1 MSGKPFYITTP
12 IYYVN
17 DVPHIGHAYTTIA
30 ADVLA
35 RFHRLSGDDVFFL
48 TGTDEHGQKIELQS
62 KKNNET
68 PLELANRVVEKFK
81 EIWTILNISY
91 DDFIRTTEERHK
103 KTVVNIVNQII
114 ANGDVYLGQYEDWYC
129 VSCET
134 FFTETQL
141 IDGRC
146 PNVECRRPVQ
156 KLQEESY
163 FFRMSKY
170 EKRLLDHIDK
180 HPEFIQPETRRNE
193 VVSFIKEGLRDLSIS
208 RTTFEWGIPMP
219 QTPQIPMTASTTKK
233 HVIYVWFEA
242 LMNYLSGISY
252 GTDNKKFNHYWSNV
266 THLVGKDILRF
277 HAVYWPAMLMST
289 GVPLPTRIFA
299 HGWWTSEGE
308 KISKSKGNVIDPLEM
323 VSKFGL
329 DAFRYFLLRE
339 IPFGVDG
346 NFSRKAFITKTNSD
360 LANDLG
366 NLLSRATNMISKYC
380 GGKVPPKEASS
391 GTPDRELIDLSQ
403 RVVAETKKYIDEIA
417 FSKALSSI
425 WTLVRST
432 NQYIEKSA
440 PWKLAKEK
448 KQKRV
453 EETLYNTLESLRI
466 AALLIYPFMP
476 DSAERIWKDLGVETD
491 IGAIK
496 NLQIETPWGRLA
508 SGSSV
513 TIGKPLFPRIE
524 QK

>member
-17 DVPHIGHAYTTIA
+17 DAPHIGHAYTTIA

-35 RFHRLSGDDVFFL
+35 RFHRLLSDDVFFL
-48 TGTDEHGQKIELQS
+48 TGTDEHGQKIEQEA
-62 KKNNET
+62 KKNKET
-68 PLELANRVVEKFK
+68 PLELANRVVKKFK
-81 EIWTILNISY
+81 EIWTVLSISY

-103 KTVVNIVNQII
+103 KTVENIVNHII
-114 ANGDVYLGQYEDWYC
+114 ANGDVYLGKYEDWYC

-146 PNVECRRPVQ
+146 PNVECKRAVQ
-156 KLQEESY
+156 KLKEESY

-180 HPEFIQPETRRNE
+180 HPEFIQPDVRRNE
-193 VVSFIKEGLRDLSIS
+193 VISFVKEGLRDLSIS

-219 QTPQIPMTASTTKK
+219 PIEKTATKK

-242 LMNYLSGISY
+242 LMNYLTAISY
-252 GTDNKKFNHYWSNV
+252 GADNKKFNHYWSNV

-277 HAVYWPAMLMST
+277 HAVYWPAMLMSI
-289 GVPLPTRIFA
+289 GVPLPPRIFA

-308 KISKSKGNVIDPLEM
+308 KISKSKGNVIDPKEM
-323 VSKFGL
+323 VSTFGL

-339 IPFGVDG
+339 IPFGADG
-346 NFSRKAFITKTNSD
+346 DFSKKSFIIKTNSD

-366 NLLSRATNMISKYC
+366 NLLSRATNMVSKYC
-380 GGKVPPKEASS
+380 GGKAPAKEGSS
-391 GTPDRELIDLSQ
+391 LNFENSDRELIELSE
-403 RVVAETKKYIDEIA
+403 RVVSETKKHINEIA

-466 AALLIYPFMP
+466 VALLIYPFMP
-476 DSAERIWKDLGVETD
+476 TSAERIWKDIGIKTD
-491 IGAIK
+491 ISAIK
-496 NLQIETPWGRLA
+496 NFEMETKWGKLA
-508 SGSSV
+508 SGSSI
-513 TIGKPLFPRIE
+513 TIGQPLFPRIE
-524 QK
+524 EK

>member
-35 RFHRLSGDDVFFL
+35 RFHRLLGDDVFFL
-48 TGTDEHGQKIELQS
+48 TGTDEHGQKIESQA
-62 KKNNET
+62 KKNNES
-68 PLELANRVVEKFK
+68 PQELSNRVVEKFK
-81 EIWTILNISY
+81 EIWTTLNISY

-103 KTVVNIVNQII
+103 KTVTNVVNQII
-114 ANGDVYLGQYEDWYC
+114 ANGDIYLGKYEDWYC

-146 PNVECRRPVQ
+146 PNVECRRSVQ
-156 KLQEESY
+156 KLKEESY

-180 HPEFIQPETRRNE
+180 HPEFIQPEVRRNE
-193 VVSFIKEGLRDLSIS
+193 VTSFIREGLRDLSVS

-219 QTPQIPMTASTTKK
+219 KEASTAKK

-252 GTDNKKFNHYWSNV
+252 GTDNEKFNRYWSNV

-277 HAVYWPAMLMST
+277 HAVYWPTMLMSI

-308 KISKSKGNVIDPLEM
+308 KISKSKGNVVDPKEM

-346 NFSRKAFITKTNSD
+346 DFSRKAFIIKTNSD

-366 NLLSRATNMISKYC
+366 NLLSRATNMISRYC
-380 GGKVPPKEASS
+380 DGKTPAKEDFSLNS
-391 GTPDRELIDLSQ
+391 GNSDQELIELSK
-403 RVVAETKKYIDEIA
+403 RVVSETKKHINEIA
-417 FSKALSSI
+417 YSKALSSI

-432 NQYIEKSA
+432 NQYLEKMA
-440 PWKLAKEK
+440 PWRLSKEG
-448 KQKRV
+448 KQKEV
-453 EETLYNTLESLRI
+453 ERTLYNTLESLRI
-466 AALLIYPFMP
+466 SALLLYPFMP
-476 DSAERIWKDLGVETD
+476 DSAARIWKDIGVPSDLNVARDLNAETAWGKLPS
-491 IGAIK
+491 GA
-496 NLQIETPWGRLA
+496 
-508 SGSSV
+508 SVMVGS
-513 TIGKPLFPRIE
+513 PLFPRLE
-524 QK
+524 EK

>member
-35 RFHRLSGDDVFFL
+35 RFHRLLGDDVFFL
-48 TGTDEHGQKIELQS
+48 TGTDEHGQKIEQEA
-62 KKNNET
+62 KKNKET

-81 EIWTILNISY
+81 EIWTVLNISY

-103 KTVVNIVNQII
+103 KTVENIVNQII
-114 ANGDVYLGQYEDWYC
+114 ANGDVYLGKYEDWYC

-146 PNVECRRPVQ
+146 PNVECRRSVQ
-156 KLQEESY
+156 KLKEESY

-170 EKRLLDHIDK
+170 EKRLLDHVDK
-180 HPEFIQPETRRNE
+180 HPEFIQPEVRRNE
-193 VVSFIKEGLRDLSIS
+193 VISFVKEGLRDLSIS
-208 RTTFEWGIPMP
+208 RTTFDWGIPMP
-219 QTPQIPMTASTTKK
+219 QTAKTATKK

-242 LMNYLSGISY
+242 LMNYLTAISY
-252 GTDNKKFNHYWSNV
+252 GADNKKFNPYWSNV

-277 HAVYWPAMLMST
+277 HAVYWPAMLMSI

-380 GGKVPPKEASS
+380 GGKVPPKEASPEA
-391 GTPDRELIDLSQ
+391 PDRELIDLSQ
-403 RVVAETKKYIDEIA
+403 RVVSETKKYIDEIA

-453 EETLYNTLESLRI
+453 EQTLYNTLESLRI

-476 DSAERIWKDLGVETD
+476 DSAERIWKDIGVPSD
-491 IGAIK
+491 IKIARDLNTQSGWGKLPPGAPV
-496 NLQIETPWGRLA
+496 TV
-508 SGSSV
+508 GS
-513 TIGKPLFPRIE
+513 PLFPRIE
-524 QK
+524 EK